1 MMREILSAGAKS
13 FLPSLLEVGNFTDT
27 QSRLINFWSTTD
39 FTDSTIQMEL
49 GISRET
55 YEEEV
60 WNIAQKL
67 RNLFQICVIETAKK
81 ETEEKMR

>member
-1 MMREILSAGAKS
+1 
-13 FLPSLLEVGNFTDT
+13 LLEVGNFTDT